1 MNYLALGQRISA
13 WLRDYLCESGL
24 SCFVVGVSGGIDSAV
39 TSTLAAQTGAKTYAL
54 NLPIHSQSQ
63 NSRLADLH
71 CRQLA
76 ARFTNVEHLRQ
87 DFSHAYDAFMRA
99 AEPAGPAHELAAA
112 NSKSRLRMMALYYWA
127 GKCGGLVVG
136 TGNKVEDFGVG
147 FFTKY
152 GDGGVDVSPIADLGK
167 TQVREL
173 GRALQVC
180 PEIIAAPPTDGLWQ
194 DGRSDEQQLGASYEE
209 LEQAMA
215 AEAEGKAPQSER
227 EREVLSIY
235 RGFQRRNRH
244 KMRAIPVFR
253 VAENNEI

>member
-39 TSTLAAQTGAKTYAL
+39 ASTLAAQTDAKTYAL

-76 ARFTNVEHLRQ
+76 ARFANVEHLRQ
-87 DFSHAYDAFMRA
+87 DFSQAYDAFMRA

-136 TGNKVEDFGVG
+136 TGNKVEDFWRRLFHQVWRRRRGCQSDCRLGQDPSARAGPVPASLPG
-147 FFTKY
+147 NHRR
-152 GDGGVDVSPIADLGK
+152 PAD
-167 TQVREL
+167 
-173 GRALQVC
+173 
-180 PEIIAAPPTDGLWQ
+180 
-194 DGRSDEQQLGASYEE
+194 
-209 LEQAMA
+209 
-215 AEAEGKAPQSER
+215 
-227 EREVLSIY
+227 
-235 RGFQRRNRH
+235 
-244 KMRAIPVFR
+244 
-253 VAENNEI
+253 